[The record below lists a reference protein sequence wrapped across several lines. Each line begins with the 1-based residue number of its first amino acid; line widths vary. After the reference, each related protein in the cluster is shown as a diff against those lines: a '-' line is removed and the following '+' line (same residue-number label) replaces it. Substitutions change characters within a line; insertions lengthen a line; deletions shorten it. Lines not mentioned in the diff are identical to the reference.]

1 MAGSHL
7 FRPRNIARSGEPAAT
22 GFLSNAPAARHL
34 PASVRRPVRTG
45 SPASGFSPLYKRV
58 APPNLF

>member
-7 FRPRNIARSGEPAAT
+7 FLPRNIARTGEPAAT
-22 GFLSNAPAARHL
+22 GFLSKAPAARHL
-34 PASVRRPVRTG
+34 PVIARRLAPIG